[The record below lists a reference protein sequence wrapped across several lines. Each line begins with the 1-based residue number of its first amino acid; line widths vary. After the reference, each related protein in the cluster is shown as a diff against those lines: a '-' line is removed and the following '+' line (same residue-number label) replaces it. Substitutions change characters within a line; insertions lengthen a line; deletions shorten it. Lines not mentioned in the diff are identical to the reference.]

1 MTDRDD
7 RRSPEAPTAVECGT
21 PKHDAARHGRPPSS
35 PATPSEPPA
44 PSHISTTLPG
54 PGLEVTAVI
63 GVGGMGVVYRAK
75 QTDLDRPIAFKR
87 LIDRH
92 TPEARRR
99 FMREAR
105 LTAQLD
111 HPNIVPVHLLD
122 PGSAES
128 SGGYAMKLVE
138 GKTLSALLNEAREAV
153 HNRAPLDADHA
164 LEARFEIFL
173 KVCDALAFAHD
184 RRIIH
189 RDIKPANIMIGAFG
203 AVYVMDWGIAR
214 PIGGTD
220 EPTPLPDAAPDA
232 ATVGEPANS
241 DVLTRVGAVIG
252 SPQYMSPEQAR
263 GKNPELD
270 ARSDQ
275 YALGLL
281 LHELIT
287 LKRAVTGETDPE
299 LYNAAAR
306 GKKAPLD
313 AVDGRAARV
322 PRELRAIVAR
332 ATAFAPDGRYPSVRA
347 LADDLRAYMRGAA
360 VSALPETPLDTLLR
374 WMSRHRRSTLLAFVG
389 VLAAA
394 ALVITWTR
402 YRQTRNELATRD
414 RGAKLTALYGDV
426 SRQAHAIDDELFRL
440 ERALEGFGTAA
451 EWALV
456 GPEPPTAAA
465 TLYFDADFKDP
476 ARRPTDFTD
485 KTAYRWPVSVDH
497 PVVGVAP
504 NTNLDAVMPA
514 IRRLAP
520 LRHHIR
526 DMVVAASLGDTKT
539 LSDADAHA
547 LMLSRK
553 SPIDY
558 AYIDLPEG
566 IHYVWPGIDALPPGY
581 DVRTAS
587 FYQMSDHM
595 HGHRWGAPYVDSTT
609 DSAGDDLVLPVT
621 RGLWSPSDVFL
632 GVAGVEITVTKMV
645 ETSMVLHG
653 RTTVRTSLVDERG
666 RAVVDSRDANKRFVA
681 SGRDEAVDFARFDIP
696 EIAAAI
702 ERGEEG
708 QRELTRDGK
717 PIVVAFVRLS
727 TIGWYYVAELDGSTL
742 GARAPA
748 PPHTS
753 R

>member
-1 MTDRDD
+1 MPDRDH
-7 RRSPEAPTAVECGT
+7 RRSPDAPTAVERGT
-21 PKHDAARHGRPPSS
+21 PRHDASHHVTPPAAR
-35 PATPSEPPA
+35 PAEPPA
-44 PSHISTTLPG
+44 PVHVSATLPG
-54 PGLEVTAVI
+54 PSLEVTEVI

-122 PGSAES
+122 PGSADIP
-128 SGGYAMKLVE
+128 GGYAMKLVE
-138 GKTLSALLNEAREAV
+138 GKTLSQLLNEAREAV
-153 HNRAPLDADHA
+153 GKGEALGADHA
-164 LEARFEIFL
+164 LHTRLEIFL

-184 RRIIH
+184 RKIIH
-189 RDIKPANIMIGAFG
+189 RDIKPANIMIGGFG
-203 AVYVMDWGIAR
+203 AVYVMVWGIAR
-214 PIGGTD
+214 PWGATD
-220 EPTPLPDAAPDA
+220 EPTPAPDA
-232 ATVGEPANS
+232 AFDAAAGDEPANS

-281 LHELIT
+281 LHELVS
-287 LKRAVTGETDPE
+287 LKRAVTGATDPE

-313 AVDGRAARV
+313 AIDGKPGRV

-332 ATAFAPDGRYPSVRA
+332 ATAFSPDDRYPSVHA
-347 LADDLRAYMRGAA
+347 LADDLRRYMRGAA

-374 WMSRHRRSTLLAFVG
+374 WMSRHRRTTLLAFIG

-402 YRQTRNELATRD
+402 YRQTANELATRE

-440 ERALEGFGTAA
+440 ERGLEGLGTAA

-476 ARRPTDFTD
+476 ARRPADFTD

-504 NTNLDAVMPA
+504 DTNVAAVMPA

-520 LRHHIR
+520 LRRTIR
-526 DMVVAASLGDTKT
+526 DMVVAAAIGDAKP
-539 LSDADAHA
+539 LADADAHA

-566 IHYVWPGIDALPPGY
+566 VHYVWPGIDALPPGY

-609 DSAGDDLVLPVT
+609 DSAGDDLVLPCT
-621 RGLWSPSDVFL
+621 RGLWSPSGVFL

-645 ETSMVLHG
+645 ETTMVLRA
-653 RTTVRTSLVDERG
+653 RTTLRTSLVDERG

-681 SGRDEAVDFARFDIP
+681 SGKDEAIDFAPFDIP

-702 ERGEEG
+702 QRGDEG
-708 QRELTRDGK
+708 LRELTRDGRS
-717 PIVVAFVRLS
+717 IVVSFVRLS
-727 TIGWYYVAELDGSTL
+727 SIGWYYVAELDGSTL
-742 GARAPA
+742 GGTAARG
-748 PPHTS
+748 